1 MEIFN
6 VKKLIIR
13 RMIISCDN
21 CISKLKE
28 IVLYELYVVNCDIL
42 SSVKGVEENETLKY
56 GVYRTD
62 R

>member
-6 VKKLIIR
+6 VGKLIIR
-13 RMIISCDN
+13 SMIISCNN
-21 CISKLKE
+21 CIAKLKE

-42 SSVKGVEENETLKY
+42 SSVKGVEGNKTLKY

>member
-6 VKKLIIR
+6 VRKLIIR
-13 RMIISCDN
+13 RMIISCNN
-21 CISKLKE
+21 CIAKLKE
-28 IVLYELYVVNCDIL
+28 IVFYELYVVNCDTL
-42 SSVKGVEENETLKY
+42 SSVKGVEENETLKH

>member
-1 MEIFN
+1 M
-6 VKKLIIR
+6 KKLIIR

>member
-6 VKKLIIR
+6 VGKLIIR

>member
-6 VKKLIIR
+6 VGKLIIR
-13 RMIISCDN
+13 RMTISCDN
-21 CISKLKE
+21 CIAKLKE
-28 IVLYELYVVNCDIL
+28 IVLYELYVVDCDIL